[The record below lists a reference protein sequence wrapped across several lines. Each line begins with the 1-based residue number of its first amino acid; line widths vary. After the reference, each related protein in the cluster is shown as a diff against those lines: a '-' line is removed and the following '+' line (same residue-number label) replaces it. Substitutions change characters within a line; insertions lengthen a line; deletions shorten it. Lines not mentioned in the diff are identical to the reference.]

1 MNHML
6 GIKMVKLKLKNK
18 YTTEEFYEKIA
29 GTSFDAGSP
38 ELIKYG
44 PAYIIA
50 FPEVDRNNQVVIQ
63 ADRKGII
70 YVQRAAT
77 PIGLDKQFRNEMLED
92 LTGGLSGMS
101 VLFGKKKKLCMELVD
116 RTASQLESMDL

>member
-1 MNHML
+1 MF
-6 GIKMVKLKLKNK
+6 GVKMIKLKLKNT
-18 YTTEEFYEKIA
+18 YTTEKFYEKIA
-29 GTSFDAGSP
+29 GVRFEAGSP

-70 YVQRAAT
+70 YVQRAST
-77 PIGLDKQFRNEMLED
+77 PIGLDKQLRNEMLED

-101 VLFGKKKKLCMELVD
+101 VLMGKKKKLCMELVD
-116 RTASQLESMDL
+116 KTAAQLENMGL